1 MLQAVSIAGIV
12 LMLIGMA
19 DPRARALVALIALVW
34 LETAISSSLLAG
46 DHLWAARWGM
56 RVPIDIVAGFMA
68 LQMTLKCETKDEGP
82 PLWMLGAVSCFSL
95 MLLAHGAFWMAR
107 FNGVDLWAIYPHT
120 LNVLFL
126 LQLACLAWPGGGLLI
141 GRAVSRVRGLVS
153 GWRGWSFVGAGE
165 AARTDW
171 GCETQTLQ
179 RRYRCA
185 DDGTCS
191 GLSFSGK
198 RT

>member
-12 LMLIGMA
+12 LMLIGMV

-46 DHLWAARWGM
+46 DHLWSARWGM

-82 PLWMLGAVSCFSL
+82 PLWMLAVPACFIL
-95 MLLAHGAFWMAR
+95 MLMAHAAFWMAR

-126 LQLACLAWPGGGLLI
+126 LQLACLAWPGGGQLI
-141 GRAVSRVRGLVS
+141 GRASAYMGLWRSSRGSVACRDSGSMGRGWAVSREAKRG
-153 GWRGWSFVGAGE
+153 
-165 AARTDW
+165 
-171 GCETQTLQ
+171 
-179 RRYRCA
+179 
-185 DDGTCS
+185 
-191 GLSFSGK
+191 
-198 RT
+198 